1 MSPDSSDIMSLAPYF
16 FHVFELGAEALMP
29 SLRIAESYVL
39 LAPSFMLGND
49 MRQRLLASFSVLL
62 KSAKNHPTR
71 AMTQISEILIRSAEA
86 LGGEQAIQI
95 LVSDMIQTGFL
106 EHILKGING
115 SWKSYQTTGP
125 KRESPPIDRIV
136 ELDYF
141 MILGRLALANPLI
154 FYKSVRSIFS
164 ETGNRENHI
173 SNQDFDNNN
182 DNDVNWLLEEWF
194 ESFDSVSEPKR
205 RKLTCLALTNL
216 LQLGRPW
223 IFSKLQDLMTI
234 WTDVASEL
242 KEGMDDNFGE

>member
-1 MSPDSSDIMSLAPYF
+1 MSLAPYL

-29 SLRIAESYVL
+29 SLRIAESYIL
-39 LAPSFMLGND
+39 LAPSFMLEND
-49 MRQRLLASFSVLL
+49 MRQRLLASFSTLL
-62 KSAKNHPTR
+62 KSAKNQPTR

-115 SWKSYQTTGP
+115 SWKSHQITGP

-136 ELDYF
+136 ELNYF
-141 MILGRLALANPLI
+141 LILGRLAVANPLI
-154 FYKSVRSIFS
+154 FYKAVRSIFS
-164 ETGNRENHI
+164 KTGNVDSHTL
-173 SNQDFDNNN
+173 NQDFDN
-182 DNDVNWLLEEWF
+182 DNDINWLLEEWF
-194 ESFDSVSEPKR
+194 ESFDSVSEPKT

-223 IFSKLQDLMTI
+223 ILSRLQDLMTI

-242 KEGMDDNFGE
+242 KEGMDDSFGE